1 MFETAALFP
10 GEQNRTS
17 RMATEDGVAIFLPG
31 PLNRRSG
38 TMRKN
43 ENAQSARVLR
53 DDELDL
59 VSGGAGGSFAI
70 DIGTSEELMLSRRL
84 EVQDSM
90 VIISG

>member
-1 MFETAALFP
+1 
-10 GEQNRTS
+10 
-17 RMATEDGVAIFLPG
+17 
-31 PLNRRSG
+31 
-38 TMRKN
+38 MRKN

-59 VSGGAGGSFAI
+59 VSGGAGRSFAI

-90 VIISG
+90 LIISG